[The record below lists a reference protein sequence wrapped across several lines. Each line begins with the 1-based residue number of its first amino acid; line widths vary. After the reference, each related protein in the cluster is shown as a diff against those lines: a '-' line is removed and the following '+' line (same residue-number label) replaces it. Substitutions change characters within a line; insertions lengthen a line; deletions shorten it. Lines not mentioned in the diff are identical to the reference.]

1 VDRQLA
7 RRRGARAGLARGD
20 RELAR
25 RPVGGGEQEG
35 RVTIG
40 REVEA
45 GEQCGVVQDIGD
57 GRAQAGVAIVRDE
70 RGDQIGM
77 HGRER
82 AGVAGASIL
91 KRGCSSHAP
100 ITNNSISARIA
111 ASYWSSFRRCVPT
124 VEARIKSARSRS

>member
-1 VDRQLA
+1 M
-7 RRRGARAGLARGD
+7 
-20 RELAR
+20 
-25 RPVGGGEQEG
+25 
-35 RVTIG
+35 TIG

-91 KRGCSSHAP
+91 KRGCSSHARSP
-100 ITNNSISARIA
+100 TTASAL
-111 ASYWSSFRRCVPT
+111 ASPLRTGVASGDASRR
-124 VEARIKSARSRS
+124 